1 MEHPER
7 PERIVDGMAALHSDE
22 RRDLSALEDR
32 FDVIR
37 REGQL
42 ERVGIPPHHLVDD
55 VDLLEGGSD
64 GGLSLELR
72 VHVDRPELPAQAAR
86 SKASDVGHDGRLGL
100 LEVQL
105 VEVPLRLVA
114 ERHREVV
121 VSVDER
127 GAFVQRTRAF
137 DKRRIRG
144 PVLGH
149 RDQREKDQNESEW
162 SSHQGSGG
170 IMACRVRWAAAPPRR
185 GIRATTT
192 EKTSTG
198 RKGDEDGIHL
208 IKRFRVPPLLP
219 VEELLGPSKS
229 LPLEFGLDW
238 SEMPALGLQ
247 NEISLN
253 YPEPRT
259 MLQAFV
265 VTLREGL
272 EAFLIVAISLAY
284 LKKTGRAALIP
295 AVRWGIVASVLL
307 SVGAGILLSKAANQ
321 ALWEGVLALVAA
333 VLVAS
338 LTVHMWRAGRHM
350 KRDIEGRLEASSV
363 KVGAAAFLGVF
374 MFTLLMITR
383 EGMETA
389 LLMNALLFTVQSPQI
404 VSGAI
409 GGTILAAFVAWLWSR
424 YGHRV
429 NLARFFQVTAVFLLI
444 FVVQLLIYGFH
455 ELTEANIFPNSQPW
469 HDATEPFGPDGI
481 YGQYLTYLLV
491 LLPLTWLAVSS
502 FFHRGGPPRSQ
513 TA

>member
-1 MEHPER
+1 M
-7 PERIVDGMAALHSDE
+7 S
-22 RRDLSALEDR
+22 S
-32 FDVIR
+32 
-37 REGQL
+37 
-42 ERVGIPPHHLVDD
+42 
-55 VDLLEGGSD
+55 
-64 GGLSLELR
+64 
-72 VHVDRPELPAQAAR
+72 
-86 SKASDVGHDGRLGL
+86 
-100 LEVQL
+100 
-105 VEVPLRLVA
+105 
-114 ERHREVV
+114 
-121 VSVDER
+121 SV
-127 GAFVQRTRAF
+127 
-137 DKRRIRG
+137 
-144 PVLGH
+144 
-149 RDQREKDQNESEW
+149 
-162 SSHQGSGG
+162 GSG
-170 IMACRVRWAAAPPRR
+170 PSTPRHPGKDNR
-185 GIRATTT
+185 EHINR
-192 EKTSTG
+192 
-198 RKGDEDGIHL
+198 
-208 IKRFRVPPLLP
+208 
-219 VEELLGPSKS
+219 EEP
-229 LPLEFGLDW
+229 EFGLDW

-338 LTVHMWRAGRHM
+338 LTVHMWRAGRYM

-404 VSGAI
+404 ISGAI